1 MNHEDTTRSTPARGS
16 VRTLRQQEELP
27 LLRDHL
33 LRLDPAS
40 RHDRFHGFMDDSF
53 IERYA
58 AKCADDG
65 TVIIAY
71 IEDGVVR
78 GAAELHPP
86 DQSPDALPEIAFS
99 VEARVRR
106 QGVGSILFKKLIA
119 EARSKGYH
127 ALRITTGAQN
137 QAMRALAHKFG
148 AQSDVPPRRIHRDD
162 RSGAASAAATREAS
176 DGDAGRR
183 RARDGQRQP
192 RLLEDADA
200 DVWLGPDGLIDHR
213 TQKTLRRS
221 VICEG
226 LMMSGG
232 ECQVPVRL
240 SLPNFR
246 TTRRSTTIE
255 RCAPCSPAMT
265 RVIERPNTGRA
276 AFFTSA

>member
-1 MNHEDTTRSTPARGS
+1 MNYEGITRSTPAKGT

-33 LRLDPAS
+33 LRLDRGS

-106 QGVGSILFKKLIA
+106 QGVGSILFRKLIA
-119 EARSKGYH
+119 EARSKGYRS
-127 ALRITTGAQN
+127 LRITTGAQN
-137 QAMRALAHKFG
+137 QAMRALANKFG
-148 AQSDVPPRRIHRDD
+148 AHLTFRHGESTGSIDLRQQPQPEPVKLAIATPAE
-162 RSGAASAAATREAS
+162 AARAIVDFNRAYWKLLLRMY
-176 DGDAGRR
+176 GWGRT
-183 RARDGQRQP
+183 A
-192 RLLEDADA
+192 
-200 DVWLGPDGLIDHR
+200 
-213 TQKTLRRS
+213 
-221 VICEG
+221 
-226 LMMSGG
+226 
-232 ECQVPVRL
+232 
-240 SLPNFR
+240 
-246 TTRRSTTIE
+246 
-255 RCAPCSPAMT
+255 
-265 RVIERPNTGRA
+265 
-276 AFFTSA
+276 